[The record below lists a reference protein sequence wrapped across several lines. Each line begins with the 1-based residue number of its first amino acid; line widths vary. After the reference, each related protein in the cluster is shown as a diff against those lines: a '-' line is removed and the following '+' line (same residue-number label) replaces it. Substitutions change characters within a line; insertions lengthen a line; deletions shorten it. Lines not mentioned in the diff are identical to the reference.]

1 MNVFETLPYLVKVN
15 LYWVLFY
22 ACYWLLFRKHTF
34 FKWNRFYLIT
44 TLLISWAL
52 PLIELPAAP
61 SDNPVPTISESAYDS
76 IVASQVIIPQYSTE
90 IVDSRPVVNWSQI
103 LLTIY
108 VIGFGLMAV
117 QLLRGLNDLRK
128 VIAINTVIHFEE
140 YSIVFLDSKTDL
152 NQASGFQPG
161 SFSFFKWL
169 FLTKDDYEHH
179 LETILNHELV
189 HIKQRHSWD
198 IVFIELLKTAFW
210 FNPAL
215 WFYKNSMQE
224 VHEFLADEDFPNRN
238 AYSNFLVSYALN
250 APVQSLT
257 NHFFN
262 SRLLKIR
269 IQMIYK
275 HRTSR
280 WLLSKYSVIIPVAIL
295 AVFLTAARE
304 RADIKDEVVATNV
317 VESGTPET
325 NIPNESSN
333 PAQILPA
340 TETTVQP
347 TTINSENVSVK
358 GQILGKNGY
367 EISGAIVIVKNSK
380 IGTATDENGK
390 FELKDIPSNSVL
402 AVSHLLY
409 NSAEIPLVSGKSVYK
424 QVLEKKD
431 VNSLH
436 EVVVVGYVPPINAR
450 KNEDIEE
457 VKSNEFV
464 PVESYPEFPGGSAEM
479 YKFIARNVKYPT
491 RASKAHVQG
500 RIIVSFMIDME
511 GKTSNANII
520 KGIGFGMDEEVVR
533 VIYNMPKWN
542 PALQNGKPIPM
553 EYTLPVM
560 FSLEE
565 EKTTDKRQGSVAN
578 PEKYNLAGINQY
590 QIASL
595 TLLQDN
601 PLVVV
606 NGTELEQ
613 RGSAALKEIE
623 TKDITSISYLRGAT
637 ATSLYGS
644 NAASGV
650 VMVKTRE
657 ATPKTKFMNY
667 RYTPGKILSE

>member
-15 LYWVLFY
+15 LYWILFY

-44 TLLISWAL
+44 TLMISWAL

-61 SDNPVPTISESAYDS
+61 SDNPVLSISENAYDPGVVSQAINPEYS
-76 IVASQVIIPQYSTE
+76 ISV
-90 IVDSRPVVNWSQI
+90 VDSAPIIDWSQI
-103 LLTIY
+103 LFAIY
-108 VIGFGLMAV
+108 IIGFGIMAV

-128 VIAINTVIHFEE
+128 VIANNTVIPFEE
-140 YSIVFLDSKTDL
+140 YTIVFLDSENIPNETL
-152 NQASGFQPG
+152 GQQPG

-179 LETILNHELV
+179 LDTILNHELV

-198 IVFIELLKTAFW
+198 IVFVELLKTAFW
-210 FNPAL
+210 FNPVL
-215 WFYKNSMQE
+215 WLYKNSMQE
-224 VHEFLADEDFPNRN
+224 VHEFLADEDVPNRN

-280 WLLSKYSVIIPVAIL
+280 WLLSKYSVIIPVAVL

-304 RADIKDEVVATNV
+304 RIDVKDEILATNIIQ
-317 VESGTPET
+317 SGIPET
-325 NIPNESSN
+325 NIPNESST
-333 PAQILPA
+333 PAQTLPA
-340 TETTVQP
+340 TQTKAQPNPVTV
-347 TTINSENVSVK
+347 ENVSVK
-358 GQILGKNGY
+358 GEILGKNGHK
-367 EISGAIVIVKNSK
+367 IAGAIVIVKNST
-380 IGTATDENGK
+380 IGTATDDNGK

-402 AVSHLLY
+402 VVSHLLY
-409 NSAEIPLVSGKSVYK
+409 KSAEIPLVAGKLVYK
-424 QVLEKKD
+424 QTLDKKD

-436 EVVVVGYVPPINAR
+436 EVVVVGYVPPVNGR
-450 KNEDIEE
+450 KNEDNKEA
-457 VKSNEFV
+457 KTNEFV
-464 PVESYPEFPGGSAEM
+464 PVESYPEFPGGAPEM

-491 RASKAHVQG
+491 KASKAHVQG
-500 RIIVSFMIDME
+500 RVIVSFMIDME
-511 GKTSNANII
+511 GKTSNANIV

-553 EYTLPVM
+553 EYTIPIM

-565 EKTTDKRQGSVAN
+565 EKTTDKRQGSIAN
-578 PEKYNLAGINQY
+578 PENNNFTNVNQY
-590 QIASL
+590 QISSL
-595 TLLQDN
+595 TLLKDN

-606 NGTELEQ
+606 NGIEMNQ
-613 RGSAALKEIE
+613 RGSTALQQID
-623 TKDITSISYLRGAT
+623 TKDITSISYLKGAP
-637 ATSLYGS
+637 ATTLYGS

-650 VMVKTRE
+650 VMVKTRD
-657 ATPKTKFMNY
+657 AISKAKFINY
-667 RYTPGKILSE
+667 RYTPGKILPE